1 MGENERER
9 EGRLKKGSATILKNG
24 LCMSNAP
31 KVLAAKPQA
40 LPKNNR
46 THTCANTYTN
56 THIYRSTHSHTHYV
70 LNNYNF

>member
-46 THTCANTYTN
+46 TITHTHAQIHTKKHRNT
-56 THIYRSTHSHTHYV
+56 HTHYV